1 MSVLKGVGDHCS
13 FLPVGLNHNTA
24 VAKKCNFIMEM
35 QSNLLHVGGGN
46 LSLDFLDCFSKAP
59 ALLSNRNLN

>member
-13 FLPVGLNHNTA
+13 FLPVDHNTA

-46 LSLDFLDCFSKAP
+46 LSLDFVLTISGFFRLLFQSTCFVE
-59 ALLSNRNLN
+59 